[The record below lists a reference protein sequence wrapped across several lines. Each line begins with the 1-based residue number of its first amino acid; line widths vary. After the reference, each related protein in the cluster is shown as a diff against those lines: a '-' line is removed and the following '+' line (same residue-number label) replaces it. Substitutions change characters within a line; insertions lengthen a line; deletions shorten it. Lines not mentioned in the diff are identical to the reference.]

1 MAPKAGTIRNC
12 IATPRTCPSG
22 RICRIGQKGGLP
34 TALTTKGKIF
44 RRCCLRP
51 GSRLA
56 AHGLLSGTT
65 ARGKWCGQP
74 LWREGGAEPLLKRRR
89 VDVRNGVGRSTAA
102 YRWAIPETGQ
112 SGSGLISVV
121 PITCRGVKS
130 AVHCGAGKG
139 AFLPP
144 KNDLTGHWLILLLSP
159 RRAPSL
165 AREHECSS
173 HAYSKRF

>member
-22 RICRIGQKGGLP
+22 RICRMGQEGGLP

-56 AHGLLSGTT
+56 AHGLFSGTT
-65 ARGKWCGQP
+65 ARGKWCDQP

-89 VDVRNGVGRSTAA
+89 VDVRNGVGRRTAA

-112 SGSGLISVV
+112 SGSGQLRSFEKPAATMLNV
-121 PITCRGVKS
+121 
-130 AVHCGAGKG
+130 
-139 AFLPP
+139 
-144 KNDLTGHWLILLLSP
+144 LLSRGHCTP
-159 RRAPSL
+159 FTTSAWIVHRAL
-165 AREHECSS
+165 APFRLCFAPHFG
-173 HAYSKRF
+173 R